1 MVDIFDLT
9 FDVECYYIK
18 RPMIVEKIVFDNRTF
33 YAKFEKIQEPLTP
46 LVVKQ
51 HLNKQYTIAVPLL
64 KDNLTNYLVLDYK
77 GEESFRFTPLVKH
90 ILKTLQIEK
99 YAIYQGRDEKKLQV
113 FIEVERLT
121 LKEASKKINQIS
133 DLLKIKM
140 SKQWKS
146 LPSSLLPN
154 DYNIVTLPYNIF

>member
-18 RPMIVEKIVFDNRTF
+18 RHKIVEKIIFDNRTF
-33 YAKFEKIQEPLTP
+33 YAKFEKIEEPLTP

-51 HLNKQYTIAVPLL
+51 HLNKQYTIALPLL
-64 KDNLTNYLVLDYK
+64 KNNVTNYLVLDYK
-77 GEESFRFTPLVKH
+77 GEESFRFIPLVKH
-90 ILKTLQIEK
+90 ILKTFRIEK

-113 FIEVERLT
+113 FIEVNKLSLE
-121 LKEASKKINQIS
+121 EATQEINKIS
-133 DLLKIKM
+133 DLLKTKM
-140 SKQWKS
+140 SKQWKC

-154 DYNIVTLPYNIF
+154 DYNIVTLPYRIL